1 MAEPTRR
8 SQELLAETW
17 GLGRDLPADLTSR
30 LLLLPQ
36 ASRSDP
42 TAPWQPQS
50 ESANRRAHGSGR
62 SEQRAAAP
70 GPWAHLCD
78 IAAQTRT
85 PNAAGADATEVR
97 SDRLAKPGEVGA
109 TSNSGP
115 RGDPSPRPRS
125 QRAATGFAWQALPCE
140 HPDSQTRSCAGMR
153 WSVPEVGTNLGT
165 NSLEGEFRRK
175 QRAGNNGGQGRD

>member
-1 MAEPTRR
+1 MAESARR

-85 PNAAGADATEVR
+85 PNAAGADAPAARATRTASARPGMARRGGRVSTAATFCQPSVCATSPLGSGYPLTISR
-97 SDRLAKPGEVGA
+97 GGPGRPPGE
-109 TSNSGP
+109 
-115 RGDPSPRPRS
+115 
-125 QRAATGFAWQALPCE
+125 
-140 HPDSQTRSCAGMR
+140 
-153 WSVPEVGTNLGT
+153 
-165 NSLEGEFRRK
+165 
-175 QRAGNNGGQGRD
+175 